1 MDRWAHYQNHE
12 TMPRPFRPDCP
23 WKWVVTQSE
32 NWLQRI
38 ADLFEER
45 WVEYNEVFDYPPPV
59 EHHTSD
65 WCHISGLS
73 HLDRLEGKNCHMTIQ
88 FCETAPWEP
97 CYPEEFSWTEAFCVT
112 QEIWTWGDD
121 VWIYDTEELT
131 VTTPG
136 QGR

>member
-1 MDRWAHYQNHE
+1 MKCLIIPHLLSIILQTGVTFLGYLSWVG
-12 TMPRPFRPDCP
+12 
-23 WKWVVTQSE
+23 WKE
-32 NWLQRI
+32 KI
-38 ADLFEER
+38 
-45 WVEYNEVFDYPPPV
+45 
-59 EHHTSD
+59 
-65 WCHISGLS
+65 CHV
-73 HLDRLEGKNCHMTIQ
+73 TIQ

>member
-1 MDRWAHYQNHE
+1 
-12 TMPRPFRPDCP
+12 
-23 WKWVVTQSE
+23 
-32 NWLQRI
+32 
-38 ADLFEER
+38 
-45 WVEYNEVFDYPPPV
+45 
-59 EHHTSD
+59 
-65 WCHISGLS
+65 
-73 HLDRLEGKNCHMTIQ
+73 MTIQ